1 MVSVFVLVMIWGGGG
16 GGGGGQTWGG
26 CWGCWGWWLSWDGG
40 TGWVGN
46 WSGRALGMPAPARL
60 ETDWMTGIDVS
71 VWPAFETWAELLVE
85 VPVEVETTIGAPLD
99 LLTLKKLFYN
109 KYEFYHFFHLLQAIT
124 DKVFN

>member
-26 CWGCWGWWLSWDGG
+26 CWGCCGWWLSWDGG

-99 LLTLKKLFYN
+99 LLTLKK
-109 KYEFYHFFHLLQAIT
+109 I
-124 DKVFN
+124 VR

>member
-1 MVSVFVLVMIWGGGG
+1 
-16 GGGGGQTWGG
+16 
-26 CWGCWGWWLSWDGG
+26 
-40 TGWVGN
+40 
-46 WSGRALGMPAPARL
+46 MPAPARL

-85 VPVEVETTIGAPLD
+85 VPVEVETTIDAPLD